1 MREEEK
7 MDGRTLETQ
16 PPSVDVGPK
25 PTPSTID
32 PRDPDH
38 TREGIFVYHNCWKC
52 DSGAKPCV
60 RGRPSNC
67 EYPHARND

>member
-1 MREEEK
+1 MALHPTFQAIVEAH
-7 MDGRTLETQ
+7 GA
-16 PPSVDVGPK
+16 PK
-25 PTPSTID
+25 PID

-52 DSGAKPCV
+52 DDGKKPCV
-60 RGRPSNC
+60 KGNPRRC